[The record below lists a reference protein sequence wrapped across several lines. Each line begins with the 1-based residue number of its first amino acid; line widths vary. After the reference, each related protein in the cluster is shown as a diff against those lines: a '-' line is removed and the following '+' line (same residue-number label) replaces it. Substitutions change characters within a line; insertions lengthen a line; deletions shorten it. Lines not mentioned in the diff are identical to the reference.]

1 MTCDWGK
8 LRSEQETFW
17 PAAHNLHSKRAAAIL
32 PQFINYMDLTQKLSA
47 VPVVAEEL
55 QLKGEGRLSSGQAG
69 GFDLFMVVGDI
80 NRVESNL
87 VQNLL

>member
-1 MTCDWGK
+1 M
-8 LRSEQETFW
+8 
-17 PAAHNLHSKRAAAIL
+17 

-80 NRVESNL
+80 NQVESNL

>member
-1 MTCDWGK
+1 
-8 LRSEQETFW
+8 
-17 PAAHNLHSKRAAAIL
+17 
-32 PQFINYMDLTQKLSA
+32 MDLTQKLSA

-55 QLKGEGRLSSGQAG
+55 QLKGEGRLSSAQAG
-69 GFDLFMVVGDI
+69 GFDLFMEVGDI

>member
-1 MTCDWGK
+1 
-8 LRSEQETFW
+8 
-17 PAAHNLHSKRAAAIL
+17 
-32 PQFINYMDLTQKLSA
+32 MDLTQKLSA

-55 QLKGEGRLSSGQAG
+55 QLKDEGRLSSAQAG